1 MGDGGSVIDFQSGCL
16 RDLGSQL
23 EPEFCQVVGEER
35 GLVASTRDGDVAE
48 AGVEQVRGD
57 TGIGVDENAFGGE
70 PLGAMTGD
78 GIAVVEMTMLTAI
91 EFDLAVVVEA
101 DGQATIG
108 VDRLDRGHVAICN
121 AERFVGGSK
130 LDAFTYGEFPLDLL
144 VDADACQAAGIVG
157 RKLSVRSLDREFVC
171 GWVDRDNRCVGGS
184 FDSDGFA
191 AACIANYVVDPI
203 VPGPG
208 SFGSGHV
215 LTLNEDAKRM
225 VFRRK
230 TSIGL
235 QLLANSDVV
244 LAAGSIVR

>member
-48 AGVEQVRGD
+48 AGVEQVRVD

-130 LDAFTYGEFPLDLL
+130 LDAFTTGDSR
-144 VDADACQAAGIVG
+144 GI
-157 RKLSVRSLDREFVC
+157 S
-171 GWVDRDNRCVGGS
+171 WVT
-184 FDSDGFA
+184 
-191 AACIANYVVDPI
+191 
-203 VPGPG
+203 PGPVRRRG
-208 SFGSGHV
+208 S
-215 LTLNEDAKRM
+215 
-225 VFRRK
+225 
-230 TSIGL
+230 
-235 QLLANSDVV
+235 
-244 LAAGSIVR
+244 